1 MVRERESREQGASI
15 IAEWIANTYT
25 VNLKISQTASVKTG
39 TATFDEK
46 YGDLLSY
53 TPVKE
58 GYEFQGWYTSLD
70 GGKQVLPTTKMT
82 IPWDHSLYA
91 HWKKK

>member
-1 MVRERESREQGASI
+1 MIVKNKDHHSADYSDIASYYRPGH
-15 IAEWIANTYT
+15 ADY
-25 VNLKISQTASVKTG
+25 
-39 TATFDEK
+39 TFDEK

-58 GYEFQGWYTSLD
+58 GYELQGWYTSLD